1 MRNHFRTAAVNTAL
15 IAAVMAAPAFPAGP
29 SAADFTMHVPLLL
42 EAPAIDGDLSEW
54 KELSYTDGVWDIER
68 LRYTP
73 WFDPRINRLT
83 DHGDEP
89 SPGEDLRAR
98 YYIAWDRRFLY
109 LGAEGWDNV
118 NDVDDPEPGRNR
130 WWYMDAVAWYM
141 EAPRDEAPESF
152 SQGDNGFCF
161 VIDPRKPDYGA
172 WWMHGTADT
181 TYIHEPLPKPRSI
194 TRCGS
199 IPGGAARAISFSRRA
214 STWRPPSASATRT
227 GGPRRSATCTAW
239 RSFTP
244 IRTGAPTAG
253 ISCSTE
259 TATTTRP
266 GARSSSWARPVRS
279 SGNRNSPGSTGSRRR
294 RAAMIPD
301 APDSRRE
308 GLRPFSASP
317 RKTMASAE
325 TPCRSS

>member
-1 MRNHFRTAAVNTAL
+1 MRNIFRTAAVNTAL
-15 IAAVMAAPAFPAGP
+15 IAAVMATPASAAGP

-54 KELSYTDGVWDIER
+54 EELSYTDGVWDMQR

-73 WFDPRINRLT
+73 WFDARINRLT

-89 SPGEDLRAR
+89 SSEEDLRAR

-109 LGAEGWDNV
+109 LGAEIQDNV

-130 WWYMDAVAWYM
+130 WWFMDAVAWYM

-181 TYIHEPLPKPRSI
+181 TYIHEPLPK
-194 TRCGS
+194 
-199 IPGGAARAISFSRRA
+199 AAVDYEVRLDPLGRGRGDFVLEARVDMAATFGVSDPD
-214 STWRPPSASATRT
+214 WRPPEIGDLYSLEIVHTDPD
-227 GGPRRSATCTAW
+227 GGRYGGH
-239 RSFTP
+239 FVLY
-244 IRTGAPTAG
+244 GNG
-253 ISCSTE
+253 DDDSTWGKVVLVG
-259 TATTTRP
+259 P
-266 GARSSSWARPVRS
+266 SDPV
-279 SGNRNSPGSTGSRRR
+279 
-294 RAAMIPD
+294 
-301 APDSRRE
+301 E
-308 GLRPFSASP
+308 
-317 RKTMASAE
+317 RKPE
-325 TPCRSS
+325 

>member
-181 TYIHEPLPKPRSI
+181 TYIHEPLPKAAVDYEVRLDPRGRG
-194 TRCGS
+194 TGDFVLEARVDM
-199 IPGGAARAISFSRRA
+199 AATFGVSDPD
-214 STWRPPSASATRT
+214 WRPPKVGDLYSLEIVHTDPD
-227 GGPRRSATCTAW
+227 GGPYGGH
-239 RSFTP
+239 FVLY
-244 IRTGAPTAG
+244 GNG
-253 ISCSTE
+253 DDDSTWGKVVLVG
-259 TATTTRP
+259 P
-266 GARSSSWARPVRS
+266 SGPV
-279 SGNRNSPGSTGSRRR
+279 
-294 RAAMIPD
+294 
-301 APDSRRE
+301 E
-308 GLRPFSASP
+308 
-317 RKTMASAE
+317 RKPE
-325 TPCRSS
+325 